1 MRYTLGTL
9 ALWLTLAPLG
19 FGQFGPTRPLGGAVG
34 GGPGFAPSGGFG
46 GGFGTVSGSGVSPY
60 LNLVGSR
67 NSALNAAT
75 SYGIF
80 RQQTDLRA
88 SLQSL
93 QQQVYVGGAS
103 GSTGAEEFL
112 QGITIGTRVRFLN
125 TGNYFQ
131 SLGGT
136 TLLPTGGLVAPLGQ
150 GTGLGSGLG
159 AGLGTGGSMANPGF
173 GTGGL
178 RPVGGGGGGVGIPRP
193 NNPRN

>member
-9 ALWLTLAPLG
+9 ALWLTLVPFG
-19 FGQFGPTRPLGGAVG
+19 FGQFGPTRPLGGTVG
-34 GGPGFAPSGGFG
+34 GGPNFVPSGGFG

-103 GSTGAEEFL
+103 GSTGVEEFL

-136 TLLPTGGLVAPLGQ
+136 TLLPTGGLVAPVGQ
-150 GTGLGSGLG
+150 GAGLGSGLG
-159 AGLGTGGSMANPGF
+159 TGASMANPGF

-178 RPVGGGGGGVGIPRP
+178 RPAGSGGGGIGIPRS